1 MDAPL
6 ISSFPTRHQSALIM
20 PLMHVRW
27 HIGCWVEGSQFVS
40 GKHDESN
47 HESETSSPG
56 NTMLSVVVGCVVLET
71 TEWLLVCRHLSIR
84 RQCHEGLMLV
94 TDLLRMTPLITN
106 TEREVF
112 W

>member
-1 MDAPL
+1 
-6 ISSFPTRHQSALIM
+6 
-20 PLMHVRW
+20 
-27 HIGCWVEGSQFVS
+27 
-40 GKHDESN
+40 
-47 HESETSSPG
+47 
-56 NTMLSVVVGCVVLET
+56 MLSVVVGCVVLET